1 MEREVPLSEAMEKQN
16 KVFPP
21 MLVNMVEAGETSGSI
36 DKSLERMAIQFE
48 KKSQVKG
55 HDETLHDVS
64 DGIRSRGTGDF
75 SRYAD
80 ICYPKLYGNV

>member
-1 MEREVPLSEAMEKQN
+1 MEKQN

-48 KKSQVKG
+48 KAKLKG
-55 HDETLHDVS
+55 MMKQLHDVS